1 MKKQT
6 KLLSLLISLALL
18 RTILPSTVRA
28 EGSQEEPQPVVGE
41 WEVFVTNP
49 TVPEDDGYTEA
60 ELLEGYFFSVSG
72 LYEDNSSPFLAPR
85 PVLPG
90 ELSSVYNEVKPMVK
104 QVADGTR
111 ASTIFEIS
119 GTWTKPKSEW
129 GITGEVIS
137 ADALTA
143 EASAAI
149 EAAFNLDALMQRM
162 LSEMP
167 YELYWFDKTEGIGM
181 SYGVSLS
188 GEILTVKNLKL
199 SMYIS
204 QAYAKINEG
213 GATYDPLTA
222 DTAKTSA
229 AKRAAE
235 KATQVVAANTAKSD
249 HEKLKAYLDYI
260 KDAVSYNNEAANN
273 NATPYGD
280 PWQIIYVFDNDSST
294 NVVCEGYAKAFKHL
308 CDLSSF
314 SESDLF
320 CSLVTGTMTVGTN
333 AGPHMWNIVTVGGRN
348 YLVDVT
354 NCDADTVGA
363 PDKLFLCG
371 AAENVPSEKYTATA
385 GSQSIVYE
393 YDTDTLSDYASSDL
407 KLEEM
412 PYSPTG
418 VSGLTVSGTAV
429 SWNATDDA
437 LYYLYPSTAE
447 DADIKAEWKNN
458 TYASGAALYTG
469 TGETITATTV
479 DGKAMQAQSFRFE
492 RVTAGDYKLA
502 IFKPGKYVPKIV
514 SITVESTALD
524 LGQLKLWLY
533 GDVNYDGKVL
543 ANDATQIIRKAN
555 GVGSIFDTGDTL
567 TKTDRVTAADL
578 NEDGVIKTNDAAQ
591 ITRFANGL
599 GSAFNNFK

>member
-18 RTILPSTVRA
+18 LTILPSTARA

-41 WEVFVTNP
+41 CEVFVTNN

-85 PVLPG
+85 PALPG

-111 ASTIFEIS
+111 GSTIFEIP
-119 GTWTKPKSEW
+119 GAWTKPKSEW

-149 EAAFNLDALMQRM
+149 DAAFNLDALMQRM

-167 YELYWFDKTEGIGM
+167 YELYWFDKTKGIGM

-235 KATQVVAANTAKSD
+235 NATQVVAANTAKSD

-260 KDAVSYNNEAANN
+260 KAAVSYNNEAANN

-280 PWQIIYVFDNDSST
+280 PWQIIYVFDNNPFT
-294 NVVCEGYAKAFKHL
+294 NVVCEGYAKAFKYL

-320 CSLVTGTMTVGTN
+320 CSLVTGTMTVGTS

-371 AAENVPSEKYTATA
+371 AAENVPSKKYTVTA

-393 YDTDTLSDYASSDL
+393 YDADTLSDYASSDL

-412 PYSPTG
+412 PYSPTS
-418 VSGLTVSGTAV
+418 VSGLTVSGTIR
-429 SWNATDDA
+429 S
-437 LYYLYPSTAE
+437 YGS
-447 DADIKAEWKNN
+447 
-458 TYASGAALYTG
+458 AS
-469 TGETITATTV
+469 E
-479 DGKAMQAQSFRFE
+479 
-492 RVTAGDYKLA
+492 
-502 IFKPGKYVPKIV
+502 
-514 SITVESTALD
+514 SITVTLVPIGGSPLVKSVTGSSVTYSFTGVSAGNYTLKVEKKGHAPWTESITVSNQNIYGKD
-524 LGQLKLWLY
+524 VTVYLW
-533 GDVNYDGKVL
+533 GDVNRDG
-543 ANDATQIIRKAN
+543 D
-555 GVGSIFDTGDTL
+555 
-567 TKTDRVTAADL
+567 VTAADAQEIQRKAAGL
-578 NEDGVIKTNDAAQ
+578 SSVFSTDPNTAYCISRADVNNDNKITAADAQ
-591 ITRFANGL
+591 EIQRKAAGL
-599 GSAFNNFK
+599 SSTIDSLP

>member
-18 RTILPSTVRA
+18 LTILPSTVRA
-28 EGSQEEPQPVVGE
+28 EGSQEKPEPVVGE
-41 WEVFVTNP
+41 CEVFVTNH

-85 PVLPG
+85 PTLPG

-104 QVADGTR
+104 LVADGTR
-111 ASTIFEIS
+111 ASTIFEIP

-213 GATYDPLTA
+213 GATYDPFTA
-222 DTAKTSA
+222 NTAKTSA

-235 KATQVVAANTAKSD
+235 NATQVVAANTAKSD

-314 SESDLF
+314 SESDLL
-320 CSLVTGTMTVGTN
+320 CSLVTGTMTVGTS

-371 AAENVPSEKYTATA
+371 AAENMPSKKYTVTA
-385 GSQSIVYE
+385 GSRSIVYE
-393 YDTDTLSDYASSDL
+393 YDADTLGDYASSDL

-412 PYSPTG
+412 PYSPTS

-429 SWNATDDA
+429 SWNATNDA
-437 LYYLYPSTAE
+437 LYYLYPSTME
-447 DADIKAEWKNN
+447 DAAIRAQWK
-458 TYASGAALYTG
+458 TCGTVTGYTYTG
-469 TGETITATTV
+469 AGGAVTATTV
-479 DGKAMQAQSFRFE
+479 DGKAMKAQTFSFDT
-492 RVTAGDYKLA
+492 VAAGEYKLV
-502 IFKPGKYVPKIV
+502 IFKPKKYVPKIV

-524 LGQLKLWLY
+524 LSQLKLWLY

>member
-18 RTILPSTVRA
+18 LTILPSTVRA

-41 WEVFVTNP
+41 CEVFVTNH

-85 PVLPG
+85 PALPG

-104 QVADGTR
+104 LVADGTR
-111 ASTIFEIS
+111 ASTIFEIP

-149 EAAFNLDALMQRM
+149 EAAFNLDVLMQRM

-213 GATYDPLTA
+213 GATYDPFTA
-222 DTAKTSA
+222 DTARTSA

-235 KATQVVAANTAKSD
+235 NATQVVAANTAKSD
-249 HEKLKAYLDYI
+249 YEKLKAYLDYI
-260 KDAVSYNNEAANN
+260 KAAVSYNNEAANT

-280 PWQIIYVFDNDSST
+280 PWQLIYVFDGDKNT
-294 NVVCEGYAKAFKHL
+294 NVVCEGYAKAFKYL

-320 CSLVTGTMTVGTN
+320 CSLVTGTMTVGTS

-354 NCDADTVGA
+354 NCDTGTVGA

-393 YDTDTLSDYASSDL
+393 YDAKTLSDYASSDL

-412 PYSPTG
+412 PYSPTS
-418 VSGLTVSGTAV
+418 VSGLTVSGTIRSYGSASESITVTLIPIGGSPLVKSVTGSSVTYSFTGV
-429 SWNATDDA
+429 SAGN
-437 LYYLYPSTAE
+437 
-447 DADIKAEWKNN
+447 
-458 TYASGAALYTG
+458 YTLKVEKKG
-469 TGETITATTV
+469 HAPWTESITV
-479 DGKAMQAQSFRFE
+479 SNQNI
-492 RVTAGDYKLA
+492 Y
-502 IFKPGKYVPKIV
+502 GKYV
-514 SITVESTALD
+514 TVY
-524 LGQLKLWLY
+524 LW
-533 GDVNYDGKVL
+533 GDVNRDG
-543 ANDATQIIRKAN
+543 D
-555 GVGSIFDTGDTL
+555 
-567 TKTDRVTAADL
+567 VTAADAQEIQRKAAGL
-578 NEDGVIKTNDAAQ
+578 SSVFSTDPNTAYCISRADVNNDNKITAADAQ
-591 ITRFANGL
+591 EIQRKAAGL
-599 GSAFNNFK
+599 SSTIDSLP

>member
-18 RTILPSTVRA
+18 LTILPSTVRA

-41 WEVFVTNP
+41 CEVFVTNH

-85 PVLPG
+85 PALPG
-90 ELSSVYNEVKPMVK
+90 ELSPVYNEVKPMVK

-111 ASTIFEIS
+111 ASTIFEIP

-222 DTAKTSA
+222 NTAKTSA

-235 KATQVVAANTAKSD
+235 NATQVVAANTAKSD

-320 CSLVTGTMTVGTN
+320 CSLVTGTMTVGTS

-354 NCDADTVGA
+354 NCDADAVGA

-371 AAENVPSEKYTATA
+371 AAENVPSQKYTATA

-393 YDTDTLSDYASSDL
+393 YDADTLSDYASSDL

-412 PYSPTG
+412 PYSPTS
-418 VSGLTVSGTAV
+418 VSGLTISGTIR
-429 SWNATDDA
+429 S
-437 LYYLYPSTAE
+437 YGS
-447 DADIKAEWKNN
+447 
-458 TYASGAALYTG
+458 AS
-469 TGETITATTV
+469 E
-479 DGKAMQAQSFRFE
+479 
-492 RVTAGDYKLA
+492 
-502 IFKPGKYVPKIV
+502 
-514 SITVESTALD
+514 SITVTLVPIGGSPLVKSVTGSSVTYSFTGVSAGNYTLKVEKKGHAPWTESITVSNQNMYGKD
-524 LGQLKLWLY
+524 VTVYLW
-533 GDVNYDGKVL
+533 GDVNRDG
-543 ANDATQIIRKAN
+543 D
-555 GVGSIFDTGDTL
+555 
-567 TKTDRVTAADL
+567 VTAADAQEIQRKAAGL
-578 NEDGVIKTNDAAQ
+578 SSVFSTDPNTAYCISRADVNNDNKITAADAQ
-591 ITRFANGL
+591 EIQRKAAGL
-599 GSAFNNFK
+599 SSTIDSLP

>member
-18 RTILPSTVRA
+18 LTILPSTVRA
-28 EGSQEEPQPVVGE
+28 EGSQEEPEPVVGE
-41 WEVFVTNP
+41 CEVFVTNH

-85 PVLPG
+85 PALPG

-111 ASTIFEIS
+111 ASTIFEIPC
-119 GTWTKPKSEW
+119 TWTKTKSEW

-149 EAAFNLDALMQRM
+149 DAAFNLDALMQRM

-235 KATQVVAANTAKSD
+235 NATQVVAANTTKSD

-320 CSLVTGTMTVGTN
+320 CSLVTGTMTVGTS

-354 NCDADTVGA
+354 NCDADTVGV

-371 AAENVPSEKYTATA
+371 AAEKEPGKKYTATA

-393 YDTDTLSDYASSDL
+393 YDADTLSDYASSDL

-412 PYSPTG
+412 PYSPTS
-418 VSGLTVSGTAV
+418 VSGLTVSGTIR
-429 SWNATDDA
+429 S
-437 LYYLYPSTAE
+437 YGS
-447 DADIKAEWKNN
+447 
-458 TYASGAALYTG
+458 AS
-469 TGETITATTV
+469 E
-479 DGKAMQAQSFRFE
+479 
-492 RVTAGDYKLA
+492 
-502 IFKPGKYVPKIV
+502 
-514 SITVESTALD
+514 SITVTLVPIGGSPLVKSVTGSSVTYSFTGVSAGNYTLKVEKKGHAPWTESITVSNQNIYGKD
-524 LGQLKLWLY
+524 VTVYLW
-533 GDVNYDGKVL
+533 GDVNRDG
-543 ANDATQIIRKAN
+543 D
-555 GVGSIFDTGDTL
+555 
-567 TKTDRVTAADL
+567 VTAADAQEIQRKAAGL
-578 NEDGVIKTNDAAQ
+578 SSVFSTDPNTAYCISRADVNNDNRITAADAQ
-591 ITRFANGL
+591 EIQRKAAGL
-599 GSAFNNFK
+599 SSTIDSLP

>member
-18 RTILPSTVRA
+18 LTILPSTVRA
-28 EGSQEEPQPVVGE
+28 EGSQEEPEPVVGE
-41 WEVFVTNP
+41 CEVFVTNH

-85 PVLPG
+85 PALPG

-111 ASTIFEIS
+111 VSTIFEIP

-129 GITGEVIS
+129 GITGAVIS
-137 ADALTA
+137 AGTLTA

-204 QAYAKINEG
+204 QAYAKINED

-235 KATQVVAANTAKSD
+235 NATQVVAANTAKSD

-260 KDAVSYNNEAANN
+260 KAAVSYNNEAANN

-320 CSLVTGTMTVGTN
+320 CSLVTGTMTVGTK

-354 NCDADTVGA
+354 NCDADTVGV

-393 YDTDTLSDYASSDL
+393 YDAKTLSDYASSDL
-407 KLEEM
+407 KLEEV
-412 PYSPTG
+412 PYSPTS
-418 VSGLTVSGTAV
+418 VSGLTVSGTIRSYGSASENITVTLVPIGGSPLVKSVTGSNVTYSFTGV
-429 SWNATDDA
+429 SAGN
-437 LYYLYPSTAE
+437 
-447 DADIKAEWKNN
+447 
-458 TYASGAALYTG
+458 YTLKVEKKG
-469 TGETITATTV
+469 HAPWTE
-479 DGKAMQAQSFRFE
+479 
-492 RVTAGDYKLA
+492 
-502 IFKPGKYVPKIV
+502 
-514 SITVESTALD
+514 SITVSNQNIYGKDVTVY
-524 LGQLKLWLY
+524 LW
-533 GDVNYDGKVL
+533 GDVNRDG
-543 ANDATQIIRKAN
+543 D
-555 GVGSIFDTGDTL
+555 
-567 TKTDRVTAADL
+567 VTAADAQEIQRKAAGL
-578 NEDGVIKTNDAAQ
+578 SSVFSTDPNTAYCISRADVNNDNKITAADAQ
-591 ITRFANGL
+591 EIQRKAAGL
-599 GSAFNNFK
+599 SSTIDSLP

>member
-18 RTILPSTVRA
+18 LTILPSTVRA

-41 WEVFVTNP
+41 CEVFVPNH

-85 PVLPG
+85 PALPG

-111 ASTIFEIS
+111 DSTIFEIP
-119 GTWTKPKSEW
+119 GTWTKTKSEW
-129 GITGEVIS
+129 GITGAGIS
-137 ADALTA
+137 EGTLTA

-149 EAAFNLDALMQRM
+149 DAAFNLDALMQRM

-222 DTAKTSA
+222 NTAKTSA

-235 KATQVVAANTAKSD
+235 NATQVVAANTAKSD

-260 KDAVSYNNEAANN
+260 KAAVSYNNEAANN

-280 PWQIIYVFDNDSST
+280 PWQIIYVFDNDPST

-320 CSLVTGTMTVGTN
+320 CSLVTGTMTVGTS
-333 AGPHMWNIVTVGGRN
+333 AGPHMWNIVTIGGRS

-354 NCDADTVGA
+354 NCDADTVGV

-385 GSQSIVYE
+385 GSRSIVYE
-393 YDTDTLSDYASSDL
+393 YDADTLSDYASSDL

-412 PYSPTG
+412 PYSPTS
-418 VSGLTVSGTAV
+418 VSGLTVSGT
-429 SWNATDDA
+429 
-437 LYYLYPSTAE
+437 
-447 DADIKAEWKNN
+447 IKS
-458 TYASGAALYTG
+458 YGSAS
-469 TGETITATTV
+469 E
-479 DGKAMQAQSFRFE
+479 
-492 RVTAGDYKLA
+492 
-502 IFKPGKYVPKIV
+502 
-514 SITVESTALD
+514 SITVTLVPIGGSPLVKSVTGSSVTYSFTGVSAGNYTLKVEKKGHAPWTESITVSNQNIYGKD
-524 LGQLKLWLY
+524 VTVYLW
-533 GDVNYDGKVL
+533 GDVNRDGY
-543 ANDATQIIRKAN
+543 
-555 GVGSIFDTGDTL
+555 
-567 TKTDRVTAADL
+567 VTAADAQEIQRKAAGL
-578 NEDGVIKTNDAAQ
+578 SSVFSTDPNTAYCISRADVNNDNRITAADAQ
-591 ITRFANGL
+591 EIQRKAAGL
-599 GSAFNNFK
+599 SSTIDSLP

>member
-18 RTILPSTVRA
+18 LTILPSTVRA

-41 WEVFVTNP
+41 CEVFVTNH

-60 ELLEGYFFSVSG
+60 ELLEGYFLSVSG
-72 LYEDNSSPFLAPR
+72 LYEDKSSPFLAPR
-85 PVLPG
+85 PALPG

-104 QVADGTR
+104 LVADGTR
-111 ASTIFEIS
+111 ASTIFEIP

-213 GATYDPLTA
+213 GATYDPFTA

-249 HEKLKAYLDYI
+249 HEKLKAYLNYI

-280 PWQIIYVFDNDSST
+280 PWQIIYVFDNNPST

-320 CSLVTGTMTVGTN
+320 CSLVTGTMTVGTS

-354 NCDADTVGA
+354 NCDTDAVGA

-393 YDTDTLSDYASSDL
+393 YDAKTLSDYASSDL
-407 KLEEM
+407 KLEEV
-412 PYSPTG
+412 PYSPTS
-418 VSGLTVSGTAV
+418 VSGLTVSGTIRSYGSASENITVTLVPIGGSPLVKSVTGSSVTYSFTGV
-429 SWNATDDA
+429 SAGN
-437 LYYLYPSTAE
+437 
-447 DADIKAEWKNN
+447 
-458 TYASGAALYTG
+458 YTLKVEKKG
-469 TGETITATTV
+469 HAPWTE
-479 DGKAMQAQSFRFE
+479 
-492 RVTAGDYKLA
+492 
-502 IFKPGKYVPKIV
+502 
-514 SITVESTALD
+514 SITVSNQNIYGKDVTVY
-524 LGQLKLWLY
+524 LW
-533 GDVNYDGKVL
+533 GDVNRDG
-543 ANDATQIIRKAN
+543 D
-555 GVGSIFDTGDTL
+555 
-567 TKTDRVTAADL
+567 VTAADAQEIQRKAAGL
-578 NEDGVIKTNDAAQ
+578 SSVFSTDPNTAYCISRADVNNDNKITAADAQ
-591 ITRFANGL
+591 EIQRKAAGL
-599 GSAFNNFK
+599 SSTIDSLP

>member
-18 RTILPSTVRA
+18 LTILPSTVRA
-28 EGSQEEPQPVVGE
+28 ESSQEEPQPVVGE
-41 WEVFVTNP
+41 CEVFVTNH

-85 PVLPG
+85 PALPG

-104 QVADGTR
+104 LVADGTR
-111 ASTIFEIS
+111 ASTIFEIP

-143 EASAAI
+143 EASDAI

-235 KATQVVAANTAKSD
+235 NATQVVAANTAKSD

-260 KDAVSYNNEAANN
+260 KAAVSYNNEAANN

-320 CSLVTGTMTVGTN
+320 CSLVTGTMTVGTK

-371 AAENVPSEKYTATA
+371 AAENVPSKEYTVTA

-393 YDTDTLSDYASSDL
+393 YDADTLSDYASSDL

-412 PYSPTG
+412 PYSPTS
-418 VSGLTVSGTAV
+418 VSGLTVSGTAL
-429 SWNATDDA
+429 SWNDKDNAE
-437 LYYLYPSTAE
+437 YYLYPTTMS
-447 DADIKAEWKNN
+447 DADIRAQWK
-458 TYASGAALYTG
+458 TGGTVSDYTHIG
-469 TGETITATTV
+469 TKDTISSMTV
-479 DGKAMQAQSFRFE
+479 DGKAMQSQIFSFDS
-492 RVTAGDYKLA
+492 VPAGDYKLV
-502 IFKPGKYVPKIV
+502 IFKPEKYVPKIV
-514 SITVESTALD
+514 EITVESTALD

-533 GDVNYDGKVL
+533 GDVNYDGKVK
-543 ANDATQIIRKAN
+543 AGDATQILKYTSYKRTF
-555 GVGSIFDTGDTL
+555 SEEEML
-567 TKTDRVTAADL
+567 AADV
-578 NEDGVIKTNDAAQ
+578 NNDGKIKAGDATQ
-591 ITRFANGL
+591 ILKYTSYKA
-599 GSAFNNFK
+599 SAFDNIP

>member
-18 RTILPSTVRA
+18 LTILPSTVRA

-41 WEVFVTNP
+41 CEVFVTNH

-85 PVLPG
+85 PALPG
-90 ELSSVYNEVKPMVK
+90 ELSSEYNEVKPMVK
-104 QVADGTR
+104 LVADGTR
-111 ASTIFEIS
+111 ASTIFEIP

-137 ADALTA
+137 AGKLTA
-143 EASAAI
+143 EASAVI

-213 GATYDPLTA
+213 GATYDPFTA
-222 DTAKTSA
+222 NTAKISS

-235 KATQVVAANTAKSD
+235 NATQVVAANTAKSD

-280 PWQIIYVFDNDSST
+280 PWQLIYVFDNNPST

-320 CSLVTGTMTVGTN
+320 CSLVTGTMTVGTK

-393 YDTDTLSDYASSDL
+393 YDADTLSDYASSDL

-412 PYSPTG
+412 PYSPTS

-429 SWNATDDA
+429 SWNDKDNAE
-437 LYYLYPSTAE
+437 YYLYPTTMS
-447 DADIKAEWKNN
+447 DADIRAQWK
-458 TYASGAALYTG
+458 TGGTVSDYTHIG
-469 TGETITATTV
+469 TKDTISSMTV
-479 DGKAMQAQSFRFE
+479 DGKAMQSQIFSFDS
-492 RVTAGDYKLA
+492 VPAGDYKLV
-502 IFKPGKYVPKIV
+502 IFKPEKYVPKIV
-514 SITVESTALD
+514 EITVESTALD

-533 GDVNYDGKVL
+533 GDVNYDGKVK
-543 ANDATQIIRKAN
+543 AGDATQILKYTSYKRTF
-555 GVGSIFDTGDTL
+555 SEEEML
-567 TKTDRVTAADL
+567 AADV
-578 NEDGVIKTNDAAQ
+578 NNDGKIKAGDATQ
-591 ITRFANGL
+591 ILKYTSYKA
-599 GSAFNNFK
+599 SAFDNIP

>member
-18 RTILPSTVRA
+18 LTILPSTVRA

-41 WEVFVTNP
+41 CDVFVTNH

-85 PVLPG
+85 PALPG

-104 QVADGTR
+104 LVADGTR
-111 ASTIFEIS
+111 ASTIFEIP

-129 GITGEVIS
+129 GITGAVIS
-137 ADALTA
+137 AGTLTA

-222 DTAKTSA
+222 NTAKTSA

-235 KATQVVAANTAKSD
+235 NATQVVAANTAKSD

-320 CSLVTGTMTVGTN
+320 CSLVTGTMTVGTS

-363 PDKLFLCG
+363 PDELFLCG
-371 AAENVPSEKYTATA
+371 AAENVPSKKYTATA

-393 YDTDTLSDYASSDL
+393 YDADTLSDYASSDL

-412 PYSPTG
+412 PYSPTS

-429 SWNATDDA
+429 SWNDKDNAE
-437 LYYLYPSTAE
+437 YYLYPTTMS
-447 DADIKAEWKNN
+447 DADIRAQWK
-458 TYASGAALYTG
+458 TGGTVSDYTHIG
-469 TGETITATTV
+469 TKDTISSMTV
-479 DGKAMQAQSFRFE
+479 DGKAMQSQIFSFDS
-492 RVTAGDYKLA
+492 VPAGDYKLV
-502 IFKPGKYVPKIV
+502 IFKPEKYVPKIV
-514 SITVESTALD
+514 EITVESTALD

-533 GDVNYDGKVL
+533 GDVNYDGKVK
-543 ANDATQIIRKAN
+543 AGDATQILKYTSYKRTF
-555 GVGSIFDTGDTL
+555 SEEEML
-567 TKTDRVTAADL
+567 AADV
-578 NEDGVIKTNDAAQ
+578 NNDGKIKAGDATQ
-591 ITRFANGL
+591 ILKYTSYKA
-599 GSAFNNFK
+599 SAFDNIP

>member
-18 RTILPSTVRA
+18 LTILPSTVRA

-41 WEVFVTNP
+41 CEVFVTNH

-85 PVLPG
+85 PALPG
-90 ELSSVYNEVKPMVK
+90 ELSSVYNEVKTMVK

-111 ASTIFEIS
+111 ASTIFEIP

-149 EAAFNLDALMQRM
+149 DAAFNLDALMQRM

-235 KATQVVAANTAKSD
+235 NATQVVAANTAKSD

-260 KDAVSYNNEAANN
+260 KAAVSYNNEAANN

-320 CSLVTGTMTVGTN
+320 CSLVTGTMTVGTS

-371 AAENVPSEKYTATA
+371 AAENVPSKKYTATA

-393 YDTDTLSDYASSDL
+393 YDADTLSDYASSDL

-412 PYSPTG
+412 PYSPTS
-418 VSGLTVSGTAV
+418 VSGLTVSGTIR
-429 SWNATDDA
+429 S
-437 LYYLYPSTAE
+437 YGS
-447 DADIKAEWKNN
+447 
-458 TYASGAALYTG
+458 AS
-469 TGETITATTV
+469 E
-479 DGKAMQAQSFRFE
+479 
-492 RVTAGDYKLA
+492 
-502 IFKPGKYVPKIV
+502 
-514 SITVESTALD
+514 SITVTLVPIGGSPLVKSVTGSSVTYSFTGVSAGNYTLKVEKKGHAPWTESITVSNQNIYGKD
-524 LGQLKLWLY
+524 VTVYLW
-533 GDVNYDGKVL
+533 GDVNRDG
-543 ANDATQIIRKAN
+543 D
-555 GVGSIFDTGDTL
+555 
-567 TKTDRVTAADL
+567 VTAADAQEIQRKAAGL
-578 NEDGVIKTNDAAQ
+578 SSVFSTDPNTAYCISRADVNNDNRITAADAQ
-591 ITRFANGL
+591 EIQRKAAGL
-599 GSAFNNFK
+599 SSTIDSLP

>member
-18 RTILPSTVRA
+18 LTILPSTVRA
-28 EGSQEEPQPVVGE
+28 EGSQEEPEPVVGE
-41 WEVFVTNP
+41 CEVFVTNH

-85 PVLPG
+85 PALPG

-104 QVADGTR
+104 LVADGTR
-111 ASTIFEIS
+111 ASTIFEIP

-235 KATQVVAANTAKSD
+235 NATQVVAANTAKSD

-320 CSLVTGTMTVGTN
+320 CSLVTGTMTVGTS
-333 AGPHMWNIVTVGGRN
+333 AGPHMWNIVTIGSRN

-371 AAENVPSEKYTATA
+371 AAENVPSIKYTATA
-385 GSQSIVYE
+385 GSRSIVYE
-393 YDTDTLSDYASSDL
+393 YDADTLSDYASSDL

-412 PYSPTG
+412 PYSPTS
-418 VSGLTVSGTAV
+418 VSGLTVSGTIR
-429 SWNATDDA
+429 S
-437 LYYLYPSTAE
+437 YGS
-447 DADIKAEWKNN
+447 
-458 TYASGAALYTG
+458 AS
-469 TGETITATTV
+469 E
-479 DGKAMQAQSFRFE
+479 
-492 RVTAGDYKLA
+492 
-502 IFKPGKYVPKIV
+502 
-514 SITVESTALD
+514 SITVTLVPIGGSPLVKSVSGSSVTYSFTGVSAGNYTLKVQKKGHAPWTESITVSNQNIYGKD
-524 LGQLKLWLY
+524 VTVYLW
-533 GDVNYDGKVL
+533 GDVNRDGKV
-543 ANDATQIIRKAN
+543 NGTDALWVRQSSAGGR
-555 GVGSIFDTGDTL
+555 TL
-567 TKTDRVTAADL
+567 DAYQKVLADL
-578 NEDGVIKTNDAAQ
+578 NRDGKVNGTDALWIRQ
-591 ITRFANGL
+591 ISA
-599 GSAFNNFK
+599 GSRVLNY

>member
-18 RTILPSTVRA
+18 LTILPSTVRA

-41 WEVFVTNP
+41 CEVFVTNH

-85 PVLPG
+85 PALPG

-104 QVADGTR
+104 LVADGTR
-111 ASTIFEIS
+111 ASTIFEIP

-213 GATYDPLTA
+213 GATYDPFTA
-222 DTAKTSA
+222 NTAKTSA

-235 KATQVVAANTAKSD
+235 NATQVVAANTAKSD

-280 PWQIIYVFDNDSST
+280 PWQLIYVFDNNPST

-314 SESDLF
+314 SESDLL
-320 CSLVTGTMTVGTN
+320 CSLVTGTMTVGTS
-333 AGPHMWNIVTVGGRN
+333 AGPHMWNIVTFGSRN

-371 AAENVPSEKYTATA
+371 AAENEPSKKYTATA
-385 GSQSIVYE
+385 GSRSIVYE
-393 YDTDTLSDYASSDL
+393 YDADTLSDYASSDL

-412 PYSPTG
+412 PYSPTS

-429 SWNATDDA
+429 SWNDTNDA
-437 LYYLYPSTAE
+437 LYYLYPSTME
-447 DADIKAEWKNN
+447 DAAIKAEWK
-458 TYASGAALYTG
+458 SGSYTG
-469 TGETITATTV
+469 TACTSKGTPTASGKQFEQTFTFDTV
-479 DGKAMQAQSFRFE
+479 A
-492 RVTAGDYKLA
+492 AGDYKLA
-502 IFKPGKYVPKIV
+502 IFKPDKYVPKIV
-514 SITVESTALD
+514 SITVGTTD
-524 LGQLKLWLY
+524 YTCGQLKLWLY
-533 GDVNYDGKVL
+533 GDVNYDGAVKTIDITMARQYFKGNL
-543 ANDATQIIRKAN
+543 
-555 GVGSIFDTGDTL
+555 TL
-567 TKTDRVTAADL
+567 TDEQIAVMDM
-578 NEDGVIKTNDAAQ
+578 NGDGAIKVID
-591 ITRFANGL
+591 ITILRQY
-599 GSAFNNFK
+599 FKGNISTIPVA

>member
-18 RTILPSTVRA
+18 LTILPSTVRA

-41 WEVFVTNP
+41 CEVFVTNH

-85 PVLPG
+85 PALPG

-104 QVADGTR
+104 LVADGTR
-111 ASTIFEIS
+111 ASTIFELP

-149 EAAFNLDALMQRM
+149 DAAFNLDALMQRM

-181 SYGVSLS
+181 SYRISLS

-235 KATQVVAANTAKSD
+235 NATQVVAANTAKSD

-260 KDAVSYNNEAANN
+260 KAAVSYNNEAANN

-280 PWQIIYVFDNDSST
+280 PWQLIYVFDNNPST

-314 SESDLF
+314 SESDLL
-320 CSLVTGTMTVGTN
+320 CSLVTGTMTVGTS
-333 AGPHMWNIVTVGGRN
+333 AGPHMWNIVTFGSRN

-371 AAENVPSEKYTATA
+371 AAENEPSKKYTATA

-418 VSGLTVSGTAV
+418 VSGLTVSGTIR
-429 SWNATDDA
+429 S
-437 LYYLYPSTAE
+437 YGS
-447 DADIKAEWKNN
+447 
-458 TYASGAALYTG
+458 AS
-469 TGETITATTV
+469 E
-479 DGKAMQAQSFRFE
+479 
-492 RVTAGDYKLA
+492 
-502 IFKPGKYVPKIV
+502 
-514 SITVESTALD
+514 SITVTLVPIGGSPLVKSVTGSSVTYSFTGVSAGNYTLKVEKKGHAPWTESITVSNQNIYGKD
-524 LGQLKLWLY
+524 VTVYLW
-533 GDVNYDGKVL
+533 GDVNRDGY
-543 ANDATQIIRKAN
+543 
-555 GVGSIFDTGDTL
+555 
-567 TKTDRVTAADL
+567 VTAADAQEIQRKAAGL
-578 NEDGVIKTNDAAQ
+578 SSVFSTDPNTAYCISRADVNNDNRITAADAQ
-591 ITRFANGL
+591 EIQRKAAGL
-599 GSAFNNFK
+599 SSTIDSLP

>member
-6 KLLSLLISLALL
+6 KLLSLLIGLALL
-18 RTILPSTVRA
+18 LTILPSTVRA

-41 WEVFVTNP
+41 CEVFVPNH

-85 PVLPG
+85 PALPG

-111 ASTIFEIS
+111 ASTIFEIP
-119 GTWTKPKSEW
+119 GTWTKTKSAW

-137 ADALTA
+137 ADTLTA

-235 KATQVVAANTAKSD
+235 NATHVVAANTAKSD

-260 KDAVSYNNEAANN
+260 KDAVSYNKEAANN
-273 NATPYGD
+273 SATPYGD
-280 PWQIIYVFDNDSST
+280 PWQIIYVFDNNPST

-308 CDLSSF
+308 CDLTSF

-320 CSLVTGTMTVGTN
+320 CSLVTGTMTVGTS
-333 AGPHMWNIVTVGGRN
+333 AGPHMWNIVTIGGRN

-354 NCDADTVGA
+354 NCDADTVGV

-385 GSQSIVYE
+385 GSRSIVYE
-393 YDTDTLSDYASSDL
+393 YDADTLSDYASSDL

-412 PYSPTG
+412 PYSPTS
-418 VSGLTVSGTAV
+418 VSGLTVSGTIR
-429 SWNATDDA
+429 S
-437 LYYLYPSTAE
+437 YGS
-447 DADIKAEWKNN
+447 
-458 TYASGAALYTG
+458 AS
-469 TGETITATTV
+469 E
-479 DGKAMQAQSFRFE
+479 
-492 RVTAGDYKLA
+492 
-502 IFKPGKYVPKIV
+502 
-514 SITVESTALD
+514 SITVTLIPIGGSPLVKSVSGSSVDYSFTGVSAGNYTLKVEKKGHAPWTESITVSNQNIYGKD
-524 LGQLKLWLY
+524 VTVYLW
-533 GDVNYDGKVL
+533 GDVNRDG
-543 ANDATQIIRKAN
+543 D
-555 GVGSIFDTGDTL
+555 
-567 TKTDRVTAADL
+567 VTAADAQEIQRKAAGL
-578 NEDGVIKTNDAAQ
+578 SSVFSTDPNTAYCISRADVNNDNRITAADAQ
-591 ITRFANGL
+591 EIQRKAAGL
-599 GSAFNNFK
+599 SSTIDSLP

>member
-18 RTILPSTVRA
+18 LTILPSTARA

-41 WEVFVTNP
+41 CEVFVPNH

-85 PVLPG
+85 PALPG

-111 ASTIFEIS
+111 ASTIFEIP

-129 GITGEVIS
+129 GITGAVIS

-235 KATQVVAANTAKSD
+235 NATQVVAANTAKSD

-280 PWQIIYVFDNDSST
+280 PWQIIYVFDNDPST

-320 CSLVTGTMTVGTN
+320 CSLVTGTMTVGTS
-333 AGPHMWNIVTVGGRN
+333 AGPHMWNIVTIGSRN

-371 AAENVPSEKYTATA
+371 AAENVPSIKYTATA
-385 GSQSIVYE
+385 GSRSIVYE
-393 YDTDTLSDYASSDL
+393 YDADTLSDYASSDL

-412 PYSPTG
+412 PYSPTS
-418 VSGLTVSGTAV
+418 VSGLTVSGTIR
-429 SWNATDDA
+429 S
-437 LYYLYPSTAE
+437 YGS
-447 DADIKAEWKNN
+447 
-458 TYASGAALYTG
+458 AS
-469 TGETITATTV
+469 E
-479 DGKAMQAQSFRFE
+479 
-492 RVTAGDYKLA
+492 
-502 IFKPGKYVPKIV
+502 
-514 SITVESTALD
+514 SITVTLVPIGGSPLVKSVSGSSVTYSFTGVSAGNYTLKVQKKGHAPWTESITVSNQNIYGKD
-524 LGQLKLWLY
+524 VTVYLW
-533 GDVNYDGKVL
+533 GDVNRDGKV
-543 ANDATQIIRKAN
+543 NGTDALWVRQSSAGGR
-555 GVGSIFDTGDTL
+555 TL
-567 TKTDRVTAADL
+567 DAYQKVLADL
-578 NEDGVIKTNDAAQ
+578 NRDGKVNGTDALWIRQ
-591 ITRFANGL
+591 ISA
-599 GSAFNNFK
+599 GSRVLNY

>member
-18 RTILPSTVRA
+18 LTILPSTVRA

-41 WEVFVTNP
+41 CEVFVTNH

-85 PVLPG
+85 PALPG

-111 ASTIFEIS
+111 DSTIFEIP
-119 GTWTKPKSEW
+119 GTWAKTKSDW
-129 GITGEVIS
+129 GITGAVIS
-137 ADALTA
+137 AGKLTA
-143 EASAAI
+143 EASDAI

-235 KATQVVAANTAKSD
+235 NATQVVAANTAKSD

-260 KDAVSYNNEAANN
+260 KAAVSYNNEAANN

-280 PWQIIYVFDNDSST
+280 PWQIIYVFDNDPST

-320 CSLVTGTMTVGTN
+320 CSLVTGTMTVGTK
-333 AGPHMWNIVTVGGRN
+333 AGPHMWNIVTIGGRN

-354 NCDADTVGA
+354 NCDADTVGV

-371 AAENVPSEKYTATA
+371 AAENVPSKKYTATA
-385 GSQSIVYE
+385 GSRSIVYE
-393 YDTDTLSDYASSDL
+393 YDADTLSDYASSDL

-412 PYSPTG
+412 PYSPTS
-418 VSGLTVSGTAV
+418 VSGLTVSGTIRSYGSASEAV
-429 SWNATDDA
+429 TVTLLQGTSVIGSPQVLTG
-437 LYYLYPSTAE
+437 
-447 DADIKAEWKNN
+447 
-458 TYASGAALYTG
+458 ASGSVPYSQSYSFPAVPAGNYTLKVEKKG
-469 TGETITATTV
+469 HAPWTEEITV
-479 DGKAMQAQSFRFE
+479 DSAAIAKD
-492 RVTAGDYKLA
+492 VTIY
-502 IFKPGKYVPKIV
+502 
-514 SITVESTALD
+514 
-524 LGQLKLWLY
+524 LY
-533 GDVNYDGKVL
+533 GDINGDGFVK
-543 ANDATQIIRKAN
+543 ANDKAFLARYLAYWP
-555 GVGSIFDTGDTL
+555 GYETL
-567 TKTDRVTAADL
+567 PVYPAVADL
-578 NEDGVIKTNDAAQ
+578 NGDGFIKANDKAILARYLAYWPGYETLP
-591 ITRFANGL
+591 IP
-599 GSAFNNFK
+599 

>member
-18 RTILPSTVRA
+18 LTILPSTVRA

-41 WEVFVTNP
+41 CEVFVTNH

-85 PVLPG
+85 PALPG

-104 QVADGTR
+104 LVADGTR
-111 ASTIFEIS
+111 ASTIFEVP
-119 GTWTKPKSEW
+119 GTWAKTKSEW
-129 GITGEVIS
+129 GITGEGIS
-137 ADALTA
+137 AGKLTE

-149 EAAFNLDALMQRM
+149 KAAFNLDALMQRM

-235 KATQVVAANTAKSD
+235 NATQVVAANTAKSD

-260 KDAVSYNNEAANN
+260 KAAVSYNNEAANN

-320 CSLVTGTMTVGTN
+320 CSLVTGTMTVGTS

-354 NCDADTVGA
+354 NCDADTVGV

-371 AAENVPSEKYTATA
+371 AAENEPGKKYTATA

-393 YDTDTLSDYASSDL
+393 YDADTLSDYASSDL

-412 PYSPTG
+412 PYSPTS
-418 VSGLTVSGTAV
+418 VSGLTVSGMIR
-429 SWNATDDA
+429 S
-437 LYYLYPSTAE
+437 YGS
-447 DADIKAEWKNN
+447 
-458 TYASGAALYTG
+458 AS
-469 TGETITATTV
+469 E
-479 DGKAMQAQSFRFE
+479 
-492 RVTAGDYKLA
+492 
-502 IFKPGKYVPKIV
+502 
-514 SITVESTALD
+514 SITVTLIPIGGSPLVKSVSGSSVDYSFTGVSAGNYTLKVEKKGHAPWTESITVSNQNIYGKD
-524 LGQLKLWLY
+524 VTVYLW
-533 GDVNYDGKVL
+533 GDVNRDGKV
-543 ANDATQIIRKAN
+543 NGTDALWVRQSSAGGR
-555 GVGSIFDTGDTL
+555 TL
-567 TKTDRVTAADL
+567 DAYQKVLADL
-578 NEDGVIKTNDAAQ
+578 NRDGKVNGTDALWIRQ
-591 ITRFANGL
+591 ISA
-599 GSAFNNFK
+599 GSRVLNY

>member
-18 RTILPSTVRA
+18 LTILPSTVRA
-28 EGSQEEPQPVVGE
+28 EESQEEPQPVAGE
-41 WEVFVTNP
+41 CEVFVTNH

-85 PVLPG
+85 PALPG

-111 ASTIFEIS
+111 DSTIFEIP
-119 GTWTKPKSEW
+119 GTWAKPKSEW

-204 QAYAKINEG
+204 QAYTKINEG
-213 GATYDPLTA
+213 GATYDPFTA
-222 DTAKTSA
+222 DTARTSA

-235 KATQVVAANTAKSD
+235 NATQVVAANTAKSD
-249 HEKLKAYLDYI
+249 YEKLKAYLDYI
-260 KDAVSYNNEAANN
+260 KAAVSYNNEAANT

-280 PWQIIYVFDNDSST
+280 PWQLIYVFDGDKNT
-294 NVVCEGYAKAFKHL
+294 NVVCEGYAKAFKYL

-320 CSLVTGTMTVGTN
+320 CSLVTGTMTVGTS

-354 NCDADTVGA
+354 NCDTGTVGA

-393 YDTDTLSDYASSDL
+393 YDAKTLSDYASSDL
-407 KLEEM
+407 KLEEV
-412 PYSPTG
+412 PYSPTS
-418 VSGLTVSGTAV
+418 VSGLTVSGTIRSYGSASENITVTLVPIGGSPLVKSVTGSSVTYSFTGV
-429 SWNATDDA
+429 SAGN
-437 LYYLYPSTAE
+437 
-447 DADIKAEWKNN
+447 
-458 TYASGAALYTG
+458 YTLKVEKKG
-469 TGETITATTV
+469 HAPWTE
-479 DGKAMQAQSFRFE
+479 
-492 RVTAGDYKLA
+492 
-502 IFKPGKYVPKIV
+502 
-514 SITVESTALD
+514 SITVSNQNIYGKDVTVY
-524 LGQLKLWLY
+524 LW
-533 GDVNYDGKVL
+533 GDVNRDG
-543 ANDATQIIRKAN
+543 D
-555 GVGSIFDTGDTL
+555 
-567 TKTDRVTAADL
+567 VTAADAQEIQRKAAGL
-578 NEDGVIKTNDAAQ
+578 SSVFSTDPNTAYCISRADVNNDNKITAADAQ
-591 ITRFANGL
+591 EIQRKAAGL
-599 GSAFNNFK
+599 SSTIDSLP

>member
-18 RTILPSTVRA
+18 LTILPSTVRA

-41 WEVFVTNP
+41 CEVFVTNH

-60 ELLEGYFFSVSG
+60 ELLEGYFLSVSG

-85 PVLPG
+85 PALPG

-104 QVADGTR
+104 LVADGTR
-111 ASTIFEIS
+111 ASTIFEIP

-249 HEKLKAYLDYI
+249 HEKLKAYLNYI

-280 PWQIIYVFDNDSST
+280 PWQIIYVFDNNPST

-320 CSLVTGTMTVGTN
+320 CSLVTGTMTVGTS

-354 NCDADTVGA
+354 NCDTDAVGA

-371 AAENVPSEKYTATA
+371 AAENVAGIKYTATA

-412 PYSPTG
+412 PYSPTS
-418 VSGLTVSGTAV
+418 VSGLTVSGTIWSYGSASENITVTLVPIGGSPLVKSVTGSSVTYSFTGV
-429 SWNATDDA
+429 SAGN
-437 LYYLYPSTAE
+437 
-447 DADIKAEWKNN
+447 
-458 TYASGAALYTG
+458 YTLKVEKKG
-469 TGETITATTV
+469 HAPWTE
-479 DGKAMQAQSFRFE
+479 
-492 RVTAGDYKLA
+492 
-502 IFKPGKYVPKIV
+502 
-514 SITVESTALD
+514 SITVSNQNIYGKDVTVY
-524 LGQLKLWLY
+524 LW
-533 GDVNYDGKVL
+533 GDVNKDGKV
-543 ANDATQIIRKAN
+543 NGTDALWVRQSSAGGRALDAYQKI
-555 GVGSIFDTGDTL
+555 L
-567 TKTDRVTAADL
+567 ADL
-578 NEDGVIKTNDAAQ
+578 NRDGKVNGTDALWIRQ
-591 ITRFANGL
+591 ISA
-599 GSAFNNFK
+599 GSRVLNY

>member
-18 RTILPSTVRA
+18 LTILPSTVRA

-41 WEVFVTNP
+41 CEVFVTNH

-85 PVLPG
+85 PALPG

-111 ASTIFEIS
+111 ASTIFEIP

-129 GITGEVIS
+129 GITGAVIS
-137 ADALTA
+137 AGTLTA

-204 QAYAKINEG
+204 QAYAKINED

-235 KATQVVAANTAKSD
+235 NATQVVAANTAKSD

-280 PWQIIYVFDNDSST
+280 PWQIIYVFDKNPFT

-320 CSLVTGTMTVGTN
+320 CSLVTGTMTVGTS

-354 NCDADTVGA
+354 NCDTGTVGA

-393 YDTDTLSDYASSDL
+393 YDAKTLSDYASSDL
-407 KLEEM
+407 KLEEV
-412 PYSPTG
+412 PYSPTS
-418 VSGLTVSGTAV
+418 VSGLTVSGTIRSYGSASENITVTLVPIGGSPLVKSVTGSSVTYSFTGV
-429 SWNATDDA
+429 SAGN
-437 LYYLYPSTAE
+437 
-447 DADIKAEWKNN
+447 
-458 TYASGAALYTG
+458 YTLKVEKKG
-469 TGETITATTV
+469 HAPWTE
-479 DGKAMQAQSFRFE
+479 
-492 RVTAGDYKLA
+492 
-502 IFKPGKYVPKIV
+502 
-514 SITVESTALD
+514 SITVSNQNIYGKDVTVY
-524 LGQLKLWLY
+524 LW
-533 GDVNYDGKVL
+533 GDVNRDG
-543 ANDATQIIRKAN
+543 D
-555 GVGSIFDTGDTL
+555 
-567 TKTDRVTAADL
+567 VTAADAQEIQRKAAGL
-578 NEDGVIKTNDAAQ
+578 SSVFSTDPNTAYCISRADVNNDNKITAADAQ
-591 ITRFANGL
+591 EIQRKAAGL
-599 GSAFNNFK
+599 SSTIDSLP

>member
-18 RTILPSTVRA
+18 LTILPSTVRA
-28 EGSQEEPQPVVGE
+28 EGSQEEPEPVVGE
-41 WEVFVTNP
+41 CEVFVTNH

-85 PVLPG
+85 PALPG

-104 QVADGTR
+104 QVADGIR
-111 ASTIFEIS
+111 ASTIFEIP

-149 EAAFNLDALMQRM
+149 DAAFNLDALMQRM

-235 KATQVVAANTAKSD
+235 NATQVVAANTAKSD

-260 KDAVSYNNEAANN
+260 KAAVSYNNEAANN

-280 PWQIIYVFDNDSST
+280 PWQIIYVFDNNPFT
-294 NVVCEGYAKAFKHL
+294 NVVCEGYAKAFKYL

-320 CSLVTGTMTVGTN
+320 CSLVTGTMTVGTS

-371 AAENVPSEKYTATA
+371 AAENVPSKKYTVTA

-393 YDTDTLSDYASSDL
+393 YDADTLSDYASSDL

-412 PYSPTG
+412 PYSPTS
-418 VSGLTVSGTAV
+418 VSGLTVSGTIR
-429 SWNATDDA
+429 S
-437 LYYLYPSTAE
+437 YGS
-447 DADIKAEWKNN
+447 
-458 TYASGAALYTG
+458 AS
-469 TGETITATTV
+469 E
-479 DGKAMQAQSFRFE
+479 
-492 RVTAGDYKLA
+492 
-502 IFKPGKYVPKIV
+502 
-514 SITVESTALD
+514 SITVTLVPIGGSPLVKSVTGSSVTYSFTGVSAGNYTLKVEKKGHAPWTESITVSNQNIYGKD
-524 LGQLKLWLY
+524 VTVYLW
-533 GDVNYDGKVL
+533 GDVNRDG
-543 ANDATQIIRKAN
+543 D
-555 GVGSIFDTGDTL
+555 
-567 TKTDRVTAADL
+567 VTAADAQEIQRKAAGL
-578 NEDGVIKTNDAAQ
+578 SSVFSTDPNTAYCISRADVNNDNKITAADAQ
-591 ITRFANGL
+591 EIQRKAAGL
-599 GSAFNNFK
+599 SSTIDSLP

>member
-18 RTILPSTVRA
+18 LTILPSTVRA

-41 WEVFVTNP
+41 CEVFVTNH

-60 ELLEGYFFSVSG
+60 ELLEGYFLSVSG

-85 PVLPG
+85 PALPG

-104 QVADGTR
+104 LVADGTR
-111 ASTIFEIS
+111 ASTIFEIP

-222 DTAKTSA
+222 DTEKTSA

-235 KATQVVAANTAKSD
+235 NATQVVAANTAKSD
-249 HEKLKAYLDYI
+249 YEKLKAYLDYI
-260 KDAVSYNNEAANN
+260 KAAVSYNNEAANT

-280 PWQIIYVFDNDSST
+280 PWQLIYVFDGDKNT
-294 NVVCEGYAKAFKHL
+294 NVVCEGYAKAFKYL

-320 CSLVTGTMTVGTN
+320 CSLVTGTMTVGTS

-354 NCDADTVGA
+354 NCDTGTVGA

-393 YDTDTLSDYASSDL
+393 YDAKTLSDYASSDL
-407 KLEEM
+407 KLEEV
-412 PYSPTG
+412 PYSPTS

-429 SWNATDDA
+429 SWNDTNDA
-437 LYYLYPSTAE
+437 LYYLYPSTME
-447 DADIKAEWKNN
+447 DAAIKAEWK
-458 TYASGAALYTG
+458 SGSYTG
-469 TGETITATTV
+469 TACTSKGTPTASGKQFEQTFTFDTV
-479 DGKAMQAQSFRFE
+479 A
-492 RVTAGDYKLA
+492 AGDYKLA
-502 IFKPGKYVPKIV
+502 IFKPDKYVPKIV
-514 SITVESTALD
+514 SITVGTTD
-524 LGQLKLWLY
+524 YTCGQLKLWLY
-533 GDVNYDGKVL
+533 GDVNYDGAVKTIDITMARQYFKGNL
-543 ANDATQIIRKAN
+543 
-555 GVGSIFDTGDTL
+555 TL
-567 TKTDRVTAADL
+567 TDEQSAVMDM
-578 NEDGVIKTNDAAQ
+578 NGDGAIKVID
-591 ITRFANGL
+591 ITILRQY
-599 GSAFNNFK
+599 FKGNISTIPVA

>member
-18 RTILPSTVRA
+18 LTILPSTVRA

-41 WEVFVTNP
+41 CEVFVTNH

-85 PVLPG
+85 PALPG

-111 ASTIFEIS
+111 ASTIFEIP

-149 EAAFNLDALMQRM
+149 DAAFNLDALMQRM

-235 KATQVVAANTAKSD
+235 NATQVVAANTAKSD

-260 KDAVSYNNEAANN
+260 KAAVSYNNEAANN

-320 CSLVTGTMTVGTN
+320 CLLVTGTMTVGTS

-363 PDKLFLCG
+363 QDKLFLCG
-371 AAENVPSEKYTATA
+371 AAENVPSKKYTATA

-393 YDTDTLSDYASSDL
+393 YDADTLSDYASSDL

-412 PYSPTG
+412 PYSPTS
-418 VSGLTVSGTAV
+418 VSGLTVSGTIR
-429 SWNATDDA
+429 S
-437 LYYLYPSTAE
+437 YGS
-447 DADIKAEWKNN
+447 
-458 TYASGAALYTG
+458 AS
-469 TGETITATTV
+469 E
-479 DGKAMQAQSFRFE
+479 
-492 RVTAGDYKLA
+492 
-502 IFKPGKYVPKIV
+502 
-514 SITVESTALD
+514 SITVTLVPIGGSPLVKSVTGSRVTYSFTGVSAGNYTLTVEKKGHAPWTESITVSNQNIYGKD
-524 LGQLKLWLY
+524 VTVYLW
-533 GDVNYDGKVL
+533 GDVNRDG
-543 ANDATQIIRKAN
+543 D
-555 GVGSIFDTGDTL
+555 
-567 TKTDRVTAADL
+567 VTAADAQEIQRKAAGL
-578 NEDGVIKTNDAAQ
+578 SSVFSTDPNTAYCISRADVNNDNRITAADAQ
-591 ITRFANGL
+591 EIQRKAAGL
-599 GSAFNNFK
+599 SSTIDSLP

>member
-18 RTILPSTVRA
+18 LTILPSTVRA

-41 WEVFVTNP
+41 CEVFVTNH

-85 PVLPG
+85 PALPG

-104 QVADGTR
+104 LVADGTR
-111 ASTIFEIS
+111 ASTIFELP

-235 KATQVVAANTAKSD
+235 NATQVVAANTAKSD

-260 KDAVSYNNEAANN
+260 KAAVSYNNEAANN

-320 CSLVTGTMTVGTN
+320 CSLVTGTMTVGTS

-354 NCDADTVGA
+354 NCDADTVGV

-371 AAENVPSEKYTATA
+371 AAENEPGKKYTATA

-393 YDTDTLSDYASSDL
+393 YDADTLSDYASSDL

-412 PYSPTG
+412 PYSPTS
-418 VSGLTVSGTAV
+418 VSGLTVSGMIR
-429 SWNATDDA
+429 S
-437 LYYLYPSTAE
+437 YGS
-447 DADIKAEWKNN
+447 
-458 TYASGAALYTG
+458 AS
-469 TGETITATTV
+469 E
-479 DGKAMQAQSFRFE
+479 
-492 RVTAGDYKLA
+492 
-502 IFKPGKYVPKIV
+502 
-514 SITVESTALD
+514 SITVTLIPIGGSPLVKSVSGSSVDYSFTGVSAGNYTLKVEKKGHAPWTESITVSNQNIYGKD
-524 LGQLKLWLY
+524 VTVYLW
-533 GDVNYDGKVL
+533 GDVNRDG
-543 ANDATQIIRKAN
+543 D
-555 GVGSIFDTGDTL
+555 
-567 TKTDRVTAADL
+567 VTAADAQEIQRKAAGL
-578 NEDGVIKTNDAAQ
+578 SSVFSTDPNTAYCVSRADVNNDNKITAADAQ
-591 ITRFANGL
+591 EIQRKAAGL
-599 GSAFNNFK
+599 SSTIDSLP

>member
-18 RTILPSTVRA
+18 LTILPSTVLA

-41 WEVFVTNP
+41 CEVFVTNH

-85 PVLPG
+85 PALPG

-104 QVADGTR
+104 LVADGTR
-111 ASTIFEIS
+111 ASTIFEIP
-119 GTWTKPKSEW
+119 GTWAKTKSEW
-129 GITGEVIS
+129 GITGEGIS
-137 ADALTA
+137 AGTLTA
-143 EASAAI
+143 EASDAI

-235 KATQVVAANTAKSD
+235 NATQVVAANTAKSD

-260 KDAVSYNNEAANN
+260 KAAVSYNNEAANN

-280 PWQIIYVFDNDSST
+280 PWQIIYVFDNDLST
-294 NVVCEGYAKAFKHL
+294 NVVCEGYAKAFKYL

-320 CSLVTGTMTVGTN
+320 CSLVTGTMTVGTS

-354 NCDADTVGA
+354 NCDTGTVGA

-393 YDTDTLSDYASSDL
+393 YDAKTLSDYASSDL
-407 KLEEM
+407 KLEEV
-412 PYSPTG
+412 PYSPTS
-418 VSGLTVSGTAV
+418 VSGLTVSGMIRSYGSASENITVTLVPIGGSPLVKSVTGSSVTYSFTGV
-429 SWNATDDA
+429 SAGN
-437 LYYLYPSTAE
+437 
-447 DADIKAEWKNN
+447 
-458 TYASGAALYTG
+458 YTLKVEKKG
-469 TGETITATTV
+469 HAPWTE
-479 DGKAMQAQSFRFE
+479 
-492 RVTAGDYKLA
+492 
-502 IFKPGKYVPKIV
+502 
-514 SITVESTALD
+514 SITVSNQNIYGKDVTVY
-524 LGQLKLWLY
+524 LW
-533 GDVNYDGKVL
+533 GDVNRDG
-543 ANDATQIIRKAN
+543 D
-555 GVGSIFDTGDTL
+555 
-567 TKTDRVTAADL
+567 VTAADAQEIQRKAAGL
-578 NEDGVIKTNDAAQ
+578 SSVFSTDPNTAYCISRADVNNDNKITAADAQ
-591 ITRFANGL
+591 EIQRKAAGL
-599 GSAFNNFK
+599 SSTIDSLP

>member
-1 MKKQT
+1 
-6 KLLSLLISLALL
+6 
-18 RTILPSTVRA
+18 
-28 EGSQEEPQPVVGE
+28 
-41 WEVFVTNP
+41 
-49 TVPEDDGYTEA
+49 
-60 ELLEGYFFSVSG
+60 
-72 LYEDNSSPFLAPR
+72 
-85 PVLPG
+85 
-90 ELSSVYNEVKPMVK
+90 MVK

-111 ASTIFEIS
+111 DSTIFEIP
-119 GTWTKPKSEW
+119 GTWAKTKSDW
-129 GITGEVIS
+129 GITGAVIS
-137 ADALTA
+137 AGKLTA
-143 EASAAI
+143 EASDAI

-204 QAYAKINEG
+204 QAYAKINED

-235 KATQVVAANTAKSD
+235 NATQVVAANTAKSD

-260 KDAVSYNNEAANN
+260 KAAVSYNNEAANN

-280 PWQIIYVFDNDSST
+280 PWQIIYVFDNDPST

-320 CSLVTGTMTVGTN
+320 CSLVTGTMTVGTS
-333 AGPHMWNIVTVGGRN
+333 AGPHMWNIVTIGGRN

-354 NCDADTVGA
+354 NCDADTVGV

-371 AAENVPSEKYTATA
+371 AAENVPSKKYTATA
-385 GSQSIVYE
+385 GSRSIEYE

-412 PYSPTG
+412 PYSPTS
-418 VSGLTVSGTAV
+418 VSGLTVSGTIRSYGSASEAV
-429 SWNATDDA
+429 TVTLLQGTSVIGSPQVLTG
-437 LYYLYPSTAE
+437 
-447 DADIKAEWKNN
+447 
-458 TYASGAALYTG
+458 ASGSVPYSQSYSFPAVPAGNYTLKVEKKG
-469 TGETITATTV
+469 HAPWTE
-479 DGKAMQAQSFRFE
+479 
-492 RVTAGDYKLA
+492 
-502 IFKPGKYVPKIV
+502 
-514 SITVESTALD
+514 SITVDSAAIAKDVTIY
-524 LGQLKLWLY
+524 LY
-533 GDVNYDGKVL
+533 GDINGDGFVK
-543 ANDATQIIRKAN
+543 ANDKAFLARYLAYWP
-555 GVGSIFDTGDTL
+555 GYETL
-567 TKTDRVTAADL
+567 PVYPAVADL
-578 NEDGVIKTNDAAQ
+578 NGDGFIKANDKAILARYLAYWPGYETLP
-591 ITRFANGL
+591 IP
-599 GSAFNNFK
+599 

>member
-18 RTILPSTVRA
+18 LTILPSTVRA
-28 EGSQEEPQPVVGE
+28 EGSQEEPEPVVGE
-41 WEVFVTNP
+41 CEVFVTNH

-85 PVLPG
+85 PALPG

-104 QVADGTR
+104 QVADGIR
-111 ASTIFEIS
+111 ASTIFEIP

-149 EAAFNLDALMQRM
+149 DAAFNLDALMQRM

-235 KATQVVAANTAKSD
+235 NATQVVAANTAKSD

-260 KDAVSYNNEAANN
+260 KAAVSYNNEAANN

-294 NVVCEGYAKAFKHL
+294 NVVCEGYAKAFKYL

-320 CSLVTGTMTVGTN
+320 CSLVTGTMTVGTS

-371 AAENVPSEKYTATA
+371 AAENVPSKKYTVTA

-393 YDTDTLSDYASSDL
+393 YDADTLSDYASSDL

-412 PYSPTG
+412 PYSPTS
-418 VSGLTVSGTAV
+418 VSGLTVSGTIR
-429 SWNATDDA
+429 S
-437 LYYLYPSTAE
+437 YGS
-447 DADIKAEWKNN
+447 
-458 TYASGAALYTG
+458 AS
-469 TGETITATTV
+469 E
-479 DGKAMQAQSFRFE
+479 
-492 RVTAGDYKLA
+492 
-502 IFKPGKYVPKIV
+502 
-514 SITVESTALD
+514 SITVTLVPIGGSPLVKSVTGSSVTYSFTGVSAGNYTLKVEKKGHAPWTESITVSNQNIYGKD
-524 LGQLKLWLY
+524 VTVYLW
-533 GDVNYDGKVL
+533 GDVNRDG
-543 ANDATQIIRKAN
+543 D
-555 GVGSIFDTGDTL
+555 
-567 TKTDRVTAADL
+567 VTAADAQ
-578 NEDGVIKTNDAAQ
+578 EIQRKAA
-591 ITRFANGL
+591 GL
-599 GSAFNNFK
+599 SSAFSTDPNTAYCISRADVNNDNKITAADAQEIQRKAAGLSSTIDSLP

>member
-18 RTILPSTVRA
+18 LTILPSTVRA

-41 WEVFVTNP
+41 CEVFVTNH

-85 PVLPG
+85 PALPG

-104 QVADGTR
+104 LVADGTR
-111 ASTIFEIS
+111 ASTIFEIP

-213 GATYDPLTA
+213 GATYDPFTA
-222 DTAKTSA
+222 NTAKTSA

-235 KATQVVAANTAKSD
+235 NATQVVAANTAKSD

-280 PWQIIYVFDNDSST
+280 PWQLIYVFDNNPST

-314 SESDLF
+314 SESDLL
-320 CSLVTGTMTVGTN
+320 CSLVTGTMTVGTS
-333 AGPHMWNIVTVGGRN
+333 AGPHMWNIVTFGSRN

-371 AAENVPSEKYTATA
+371 AAENEPSKKYTATA

-393 YDTDTLSDYASSDL
+393 YDADTLSDYASSDL

-412 PYSPTG
+412 PYSPTS
-418 VSGLTVSGTAV
+418 VSGLTVSGTIR
-429 SWNATDDA
+429 S
-437 LYYLYPSTAE
+437 YGS
-447 DADIKAEWKNN
+447 
-458 TYASGAALYTG
+458 AS
-469 TGETITATTV
+469 E
-479 DGKAMQAQSFRFE
+479 
-492 RVTAGDYKLA
+492 
-502 IFKPGKYVPKIV
+502 
-514 SITVESTALD
+514 SITVTLVPIGGSPLVKSVTGSSVNYSFTGVSAGNYTLKVEKKGHAPWTESITVSNQNIYGKD
-524 LGQLKLWLY
+524 VTVYLW
-533 GDVNYDGKVL
+533 GDVNRDG
-543 ANDATQIIRKAN
+543 D
-555 GVGSIFDTGDTL
+555 
-567 TKTDRVTAADL
+567 VTAADAQEIQRKAAGL
-578 NEDGVIKTNDAAQ
+578 SSVFSTDPNTAYCISRADVNNDNKITAADAQ
-591 ITRFANGL
+591 EIQRKAAGL
-599 GSAFNNFK
+599 SSTIDSLP

>member
-18 RTILPSTVRA
+18 LAILPSTVRA

-41 WEVFVTNP
+41 CEVFVTNH

-60 ELLEGYFFSVSG
+60 EILEGYFFSVSG

-85 PVLPG
+85 PPLPG

-104 QVADGTR
+104 LVADGTR
-111 ASTIFEIS
+111 ASTIFEIP

-129 GITGEVIS
+129 GITGAVIS
-137 ADALTA
+137 AGTLTA

-204 QAYAKINEG
+204 QAYAKINED

-235 KATQVVAANTAKSD
+235 NATQVVAANTAKSD

-260 KDAVSYNNEAANN
+260 KAAVSYNNEAANN

-280 PWQIIYVFDNDSST
+280 PWQIIYVFDNNPFT

-320 CSLVTGTMTVGTN
+320 CSLVTGTMTVGTS

-393 YDTDTLSDYASSDL
+393 YGADTLSDYASSDL

-412 PYSPTG
+412 PYSPTS
-418 VSGLTVSGTAV
+418 VSGLTVSGMIR
-429 SWNATDDA
+429 S
-437 LYYLYPSTAE
+437 YGS
-447 DADIKAEWKNN
+447 
-458 TYASGAALYTG
+458 AS
-469 TGETITATTV
+469 E
-479 DGKAMQAQSFRFE
+479 
-492 RVTAGDYKLA
+492 
-502 IFKPGKYVPKIV
+502 
-514 SITVESTALD
+514 SITVTLIPIGGSPLVKSVTGSSVNYSFTGVSAGNYTLKVEKKGHAPWAESITVSNQNIYGKD
-524 LGQLKLWLY
+524 VTVYLW
-533 GDVNYDGKVL
+533 GDVNRDGKVNSTDALWVRQSSAGGRTLDNYQRTL
-543 ANDATQIIRKAN
+543 ANVNADNKVNSTDALWIRQISA
-555 GVGSIFDTGDTL
+555 GS
-567 TKTDRVTAADL
+567 RVL
-578 NEDGVIKTNDAAQ
+578 NY
-591 ITRFANGL
+591 
-599 GSAFNNFK
+599 

>member
-18 RTILPSTVRA
+18 LTILPSTVRA

-41 WEVFVTNP
+41 CEVFVPNH

-85 PVLPG
+85 PALPG

-111 ASTIFEIS
+111 DSTIFEIP
-119 GTWTKPKSEW
+119 GTWAKPKSEW

-137 ADALTA
+137 AGKLTA

-149 EAAFNLDALMQRM
+149 DAAFNLDALMQRM

-167 YELYWFDKTEGIGM
+167 YELYWFDKTKGIGM

-188 GEILTVKNLKL
+188 GEILTVNNLKL

-235 KATQVVAANTAKSD
+235 NATQVVAANTAKSD

-320 CSLVTGTMTVGTN
+320 CSLVTGTMTVGTS
-333 AGPHMWNIVTVGGRN
+333 AGPHMWNIVTIGGRN

-354 NCDADTVGA
+354 NCDDDTVGV

-371 AAENVPSEKYTATA
+371 ATENVPSEKYTATA
-385 GSQSIVYE
+385 GSRSIVYE
-393 YDTDTLSDYASSDL
+393 YDADTLSDYASSDL

-412 PYSPTG
+412 PYSPTS
-418 VSGLTVSGTAV
+418 VSGLTVSGTIR
-429 SWNATDDA
+429 S
-437 LYYLYPSTAE
+437 YGS
-447 DADIKAEWKNN
+447 
-458 TYASGAALYTG
+458 AS
-469 TGETITATTV
+469 E
-479 DGKAMQAQSFRFE
+479 
-492 RVTAGDYKLA
+492 
-502 IFKPGKYVPKIV
+502 
-514 SITVESTALD
+514 SITVTLIPIGGSPLVKSVSGSSVDYSFTGVSAGNYTLKVEKKGHAPWTESITVSNQNIYGKD
-524 LGQLKLWLY
+524 VTVYLW
-533 GDVNYDGKVL
+533 GDVNRDG
-543 ANDATQIIRKAN
+543 D
-555 GVGSIFDTGDTL
+555 
-567 TKTDRVTAADL
+567 VTAADAQEIQRKAAGL
-578 NEDGVIKTNDAAQ
+578 SSVFSTDPNTAYCISRADVNNDNRITAADAQ
-591 ITRFANGL
+591 EIQRKAAGL
-599 GSAFNNFK
+599 SSTIDSLP

>member
-18 RTILPSTVRA
+18 LTILPSTVRA
-28 EGSQEEPQPVVGE
+28 EGSQEEPEPVVGE
-41 WEVFVTNP
+41 CEVFVTNH

-85 PVLPG
+85 PALPG

-111 ASTIFEIS
+111 ASTIFEIP

-149 EAAFNLDALMQRM
+149 DAAFNLDALMQRM

-213 GATYDPLTA
+213 GATYDPFTA
-222 DTAKTSA
+222 DTARTSA

-235 KATQVVAANTAKSD
+235 NATQVVAANTAKSD
-249 HEKLKAYLDYI
+249 YEKLKAYLDYI
-260 KDAVSYNNEAANN
+260 KAAVSYNNEAANT

-280 PWQIIYVFDNDSST
+280 PWQLIYVFDGDKNT
-294 NVVCEGYAKAFKHL
+294 NVVCEGYAKAFKYL

-320 CSLVTGTMTVGTN
+320 CSLVTGTMTVGTS

-354 NCDADTVGA
+354 NCDTGTVGA

-393 YDTDTLSDYASSDL
+393 YDAKTLSDYASSDL
-407 KLEEM
+407 KLEEV
-412 PYSPTG
+412 PYSPTS
-418 VSGLTVSGTAV
+418 VSGLTVSGTIRSYGSASENITVTLVPIGGSPLVKSVTGSSVTYSFTGV
-429 SWNATDDA
+429 SAGN
-437 LYYLYPSTAE
+437 
-447 DADIKAEWKNN
+447 
-458 TYASGAALYTG
+458 YTLKVEKKG
-469 TGETITATTV
+469 HAPWTE
-479 DGKAMQAQSFRFE
+479 
-492 RVTAGDYKLA
+492 
-502 IFKPGKYVPKIV
+502 
-514 SITVESTALD
+514 SITVSNQNIYGKDVTVY
-524 LGQLKLWLY
+524 LW
-533 GDVNYDGKVL
+533 GDVNRDG
-543 ANDATQIIRKAN
+543 D
-555 GVGSIFDTGDTL
+555 
-567 TKTDRVTAADL
+567 VTAADAQEIQRKAAGL
-578 NEDGVIKTNDAAQ
+578 SSVFSTDPNTAYCISRADVNNDNKITAADAQ
-591 ITRFANGL
+591 EIQRKAAGL
-599 GSAFNNFK
+599 SSTIDSLP

>member
-18 RTILPSTVRA
+18 LTILPSTVRA
-28 EGSQEEPQPVVGE
+28 EGSQEEPEPVVGE
-41 WEVFVTNP
+41 CEVFVTNH

-85 PVLPG
+85 PALPG

-111 ASTIFEIS
+111 ASTIFEIP

-137 ADALTA
+137 ANALTA

-167 YELYWFDKTEGIGM
+167 YELYWFDKTKGIGM

-235 KATQVVAANTAKSD
+235 NATQVVAANTAKSD

-280 PWQIIYVFDNDSST
+280 PWQIIYVFDNNPFT

-314 SESDLF
+314 SESDLL
-320 CSLVTGTMTVGTN
+320 CSLVTGTMTVGTS
-333 AGPHMWNIVTVGGRN
+333 AGPHMWNIVTFGSRN

-371 AAENVPSEKYTATA
+371 AAENEPSKKYTATA

-393 YDTDTLSDYASSDL
+393 YDADTLSDYASSDL

-418 VSGLTVSGTAV
+418 VSGLTVSGTIR
-429 SWNATDDA
+429 S
-437 LYYLYPSTAE
+437 YGS
-447 DADIKAEWKNN
+447 
-458 TYASGAALYTG
+458 AS
-469 TGETITATTV
+469 E
-479 DGKAMQAQSFRFE
+479 
-492 RVTAGDYKLA
+492 
-502 IFKPGKYVPKIV
+502 
-514 SITVESTALD
+514 SITVTLVPIGGSPLVKSVTGSSVTYSFTGVSAGNYTLKVEKKGHAPWTESITVSNQNIYGKD
-524 LGQLKLWLY
+524 VTVYLW
-533 GDVNYDGKVL
+533 GDVNRDGKV
-543 ANDATQIIRKAN
+543 NGTDALWVRQSSAGGR
-555 GVGSIFDTGDTL
+555 TL
-567 TKTDRVTAADL
+567 DAYQKVLADL
-578 NEDGVIKTNDAAQ
+578 NRDGKVNGTDALWIRQ
-591 ITRFANGL
+591 ISA
-599 GSAFNNFK
+599 GSRVLNY

>member
-18 RTILPSTVRA
+18 LTILPSTVRA
-28 EGSQEEPQPVVGE
+28 EGSQEEPQPVIGE
-41 WEVFVTNP
+41 CEVFVPNH

-60 ELLEGYFFSVSG
+60 ELLEGYFLSVSG

-85 PVLPG
+85 PALPG

-104 QVADGTR
+104 LVANGTR
-111 ASTIFEIS
+111 ASTIFEIP

-213 GATYDPLTA
+213 GATYDPFTA

-249 HEKLKAYLDYI
+249 HEKLKAYLNYI

-280 PWQIIYVFDNDSST
+280 PWQIIYVFDNNPST

-320 CSLVTGTMTVGTN
+320 CSLVTGTMTVGTS

-348 YLVDVT
+348 YLVDVP
-354 NCDADTVGA
+354 NCDTDAVGA

-371 AAENVPSEKYTATA
+371 AAENVPSIKYTATA

-412 PYSPTG
+412 PYSPTS
-418 VSGLTVSGTAV
+418 VSGLTVSGTIRSYGSASENITVTLVPIGGSPLVKSVTGSSVTYSFTGV
-429 SWNATDDA
+429 SAGN
-437 LYYLYPSTAE
+437 
-447 DADIKAEWKNN
+447 
-458 TYASGAALYTG
+458 YTLKVEKKG
-469 TGETITATTV
+469 HAPWTE
-479 DGKAMQAQSFRFE
+479 
-492 RVTAGDYKLA
+492 
-502 IFKPGKYVPKIV
+502 
-514 SITVESTALD
+514 SITVSNQNIYGKDVTVY
-524 LGQLKLWLY
+524 LW
-533 GDVNYDGKVL
+533 GDVNKDGKV
-543 ANDATQIIRKAN
+543 NGTDALWVRQSSAGGRALDAYQKI
-555 GVGSIFDTGDTL
+555 L
-567 TKTDRVTAADL
+567 ADL
-578 NEDGVIKTNDAAQ
+578 NRDGKVNGTDALWIRQ
-591 ITRFANGL
+591 ISA
-599 GSAFNNFK
+599 GSRVLNY

>member
-18 RTILPSTVRA
+18 LTILPSTVRA

-41 WEVFVTNP
+41 CEVFVTNH

-85 PVLPG
+85 PALPG

-104 QVADGTR
+104 LVADGTR
-111 ASTIFEIS
+111 ASTIFELP

-235 KATQVVAANTAKSD
+235 NATQVVAANTAKSD

-260 KDAVSYNNEAANN
+260 KNAVSYNNEAANN

-320 CSLVTGTMTVGTN
+320 CSLVTGTMTVGTS

-354 NCDADTVGA
+354 NCDADTVGV

-371 AAENVPSEKYTATA
+371 AAENEPGKKYTATA

-393 YDTDTLSDYASSDL
+393 YDADTLSDYASSDL

-412 PYSPTG
+412 PYSPTS
-418 VSGLTVSGTAV
+418 VSGLTVSGMIR
-429 SWNATDDA
+429 S
-437 LYYLYPSTAE
+437 YGS
-447 DADIKAEWKNN
+447 
-458 TYASGAALYTG
+458 AS
-469 TGETITATTV
+469 E
-479 DGKAMQAQSFRFE
+479 
-492 RVTAGDYKLA
+492 
-502 IFKPGKYVPKIV
+502 
-514 SITVESTALD
+514 SITVTLIPIGGSPLVKSVSGSSVDYSFTGVSAGNYTLKVEKKGHAPWTESITVSNQNIYGKD
-524 LGQLKLWLY
+524 VTVYLW
-533 GDVNYDGKVL
+533 GDVNRDG
-543 ANDATQIIRKAN
+543 D
-555 GVGSIFDTGDTL
+555 
-567 TKTDRVTAADL
+567 VTAADAQEIQRKAAGL
-578 NEDGVIKTNDAAQ
+578 SSVFSTDPNTAYCVSRADVNNDNKITAADAQ
-591 ITRFANGL
+591 EIQRKAAGL
-599 GSAFNNFK
+599 SSTIDSLP

>member
-18 RTILPSTVRA
+18 LTILPSTVRA

-41 WEVFVTNP
+41 CEVFVTNH

-85 PVLPG
+85 PTLPG

-104 QVADGTR
+104 LVADGTR
-111 ASTIFEIS
+111 ASTIFELP

-181 SYGVSLS
+181 SYRISLS

-235 KATQVVAANTAKSD
+235 NATQVVAANTAKSD

-260 KDAVSYNNEAANN
+260 KAAVSYNNEAANN

-320 CSLVTGTMTVGTN
+320 CSLVTGTMTVGTS
-333 AGPHMWNIVTVGGRN
+333 AGPHMWNIVTFGSRN

-354 NCDADTVGA
+354 NCDADTVGV

-371 AAENVPSEKYTATA
+371 AAENEPGKKYTATA

-393 YDTDTLSDYASSDL
+393 YDADTLSDYASSDL

-412 PYSPTG
+412 PYSPTS
-418 VSGLTVSGTAV
+418 VSGLTVSGTIR
-429 SWNATDDA
+429 S
-437 LYYLYPSTAE
+437 YGS
-447 DADIKAEWKNN
+447 
-458 TYASGAALYTG
+458 AS
-469 TGETITATTV
+469 E
-479 DGKAMQAQSFRFE
+479 
-492 RVTAGDYKLA
+492 
-502 IFKPGKYVPKIV
+502 
-514 SITVESTALD
+514 SITVTLIPIGGSPLVKSVSGSSVDYSFTGVSAGNYTLKVEKKGHAPWTESITVSNQNIYGKD
-524 LGQLKLWLY
+524 VTVYLW
-533 GDVNYDGKVL
+533 GDVNRDGKV
-543 ANDATQIIRKAN
+543 NGTDALWVRQSSAGGRELDAYQK
-555 GVGSIFDTGDTL
+555 VL
-567 TKTDRVTAADL
+567 ADL
-578 NEDGVIKTNDAAQ
+578 NRDGKVNGTDALWIRQ
-591 ITRFANGL
+591 ISA
-599 GSAFNNFK
+599 GSRVLNY